1 MRNLK
6 IGTTMMKNDQDKE
19 FPLLIGQT
27 GPLNGQRWVVDRT
40 LTIGRDA
47 RCEVVIPDRQVSRY
61 HARLVLVE
69 ENVILEDLGSK
80 NGTFCNGRRIEDQV
94 RLEDG
99 DLIQI
104 ALVQHFVYLASDA
117 TLPLLEPIP
126 WQKEAEPT
134 RRRLYLDKQSHRVW
148 VMGREVLPP
157 LSVPQFRLLEI
168 LYDHQGEAVSRQ
180 EIIRAVW
187 GEEQSLGVSDQA
199 LDALVRRLRD
209 RLAASDAE
217 YPYLVT
223 VRGYGFRLDNPVY
236 P

>member
-1 MRNLK
+1 
-6 IGTTMMKNDQDKE
+6 MKNDREKE

-27 GPLNGQRWVVDRT
+27 GPLNGQRWVIDRT

-61 HARLVLVE
+61 HARLAPVE
-69 ENVILEDLGSK
+69 DNVILEDLGSK
-80 NGTFCNGRRIEDQV
+80 NGTFCNGRRVEGQV
-94 RLEDG
+94 CLEDG

-117 TLPLLEPIP
+117 TLPLLEPVSL
-126 WQKEAEPT
+126 QKEAEPT

-148 VMGREVLPP
+148 VVGREVLPP

-217 YPYLVT
+217 HPYLVT
-223 VRGYGFRLDNPVY
+223 IRGYGFRLDNPVY
-236 P
+236 I

>member
-80 NGTFCNGRRIEDQV
+80 NGTFCNGRRVEDQV
-94 RLEDG
+94 
-99 DLIQI
+99 
-104 ALVQHFVYLASDA
+104 
-117 TLPLLEPIP
+117 
-126 WQKEAEPT
+126 
-134 RRRLYLDKQSHRVW
+134 
-148 VMGREVLPP
+148 
-157 LSVPQFRLLEI
+157 
-168 LYDHQGEAVSRQ
+168 
-180 EIIRAVW
+180 
-187 GEEQSLGVSDQA
+187 
-199 LDALVRRLRD
+199 
-209 RLAASDAE
+209 
-217 YPYLVT
+217 
-223 VRGYGFRLDNPVY
+223 
-236 P
+236 

>member
-1 MRNLK
+1 
-6 IGTTMMKNDQDKE
+6 MMKNDREKE

-61 HARLVLVE
+61 HARLTLVE
-69 ENVILEDLGSK
+69 DNVILEDLASK
-80 NGTFCNGRRIEDQV
+80 NGTFCNGRRVEGQV

-117 TLPLLEPIP
+117 TLPLIEPVP
-126 WQKEAEPT
+126 VQKEAEPA

-148 VMGREVLPP
+148 VAGREVLPP

-209 RLAASDAE
+209 RLAASDPE

-223 VRGYGFRLDNPVY
+223 IRGYGFRLDNPVY
-236 P
+236 L